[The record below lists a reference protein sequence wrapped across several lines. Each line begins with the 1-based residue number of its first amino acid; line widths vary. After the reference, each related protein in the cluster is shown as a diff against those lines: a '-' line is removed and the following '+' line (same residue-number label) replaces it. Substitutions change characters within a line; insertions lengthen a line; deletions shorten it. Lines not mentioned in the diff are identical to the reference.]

1 MRLKS
6 KKYGCHNIY
15 VFIIITKKRQTQ
27 SHLTF
32 SYFVASRSGSAYNEN
47 VLRVGSY
54 CDIYHYVKSRI
65 FRPQELNNLH

>member
-32 SYFVASRSGSAYNEN
+32 SYLVASRSGSAYNEN
-47 VLRVGSY
+47 VLRVESY